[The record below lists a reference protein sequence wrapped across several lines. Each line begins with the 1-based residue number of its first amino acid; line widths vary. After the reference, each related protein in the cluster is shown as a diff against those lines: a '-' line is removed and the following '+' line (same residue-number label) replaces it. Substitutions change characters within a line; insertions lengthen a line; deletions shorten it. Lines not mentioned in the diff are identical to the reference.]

1 MVFLLGTNLKESQ
14 KFFIALHE
22 CYGLSSTSALRVIA
36 SLGVN
41 KNCAYEELPLFLH
54 ELLDLN
60 VEKLIELK
68 FRMKLGSILKHYEAN
83 ALSYIFALKNLRALR
98 HKQCLPVRGQRTHT
112 NAKTQ
117 KSKLKNR
124 IKILKK
130 A

>member
-1 MVFLLGTNLKESQ
+1 MVFLLGTTLKENQ
-14 KFFIALHE
+14 KFFIALRE
-22 CYGLSSTSALRVIA
+22 CYGLSSTSAIRVIA
-36 SLGVN
+36 SFGIN
-41 KNCAYEELPLFLH
+41 KNCAYNGFPTFVH

-60 VEKLIELK
+60 VERLIELK

-83 ALSYIFALKNLRALR
+83 ALSFIFTLKNLRAVR

-130 A
+130 V